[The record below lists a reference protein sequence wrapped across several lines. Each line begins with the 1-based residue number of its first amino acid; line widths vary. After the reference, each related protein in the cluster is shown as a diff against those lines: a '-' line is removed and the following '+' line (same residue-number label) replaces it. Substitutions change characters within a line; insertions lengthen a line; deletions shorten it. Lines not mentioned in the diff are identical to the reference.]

1 MKKLIYLFLFLFLVA
16 CGESYEK
23 VSVSLIKFNKT
34 SQRYTYLDEPFTGI
48 GFEIKRNARVR
59 LYYYEEGIYKKRE
72 QGVSNNSDS
81 NINVMQ
87 EISYENL
94 SEVGEV
100 TYESFYESGLI
111 KQQRVIQE
119 ILSKEE
125 NSVNTLDKVIKYD
138 KEGNITSTETKEDSI
153 YRQP

>member
-1 MKKLIYLFLFLFLVA
+1 MKKLIYLSLFLFLVA

-23 VSVSLIKFNKT
+23 VSKSLIKFNKT
-34 SQRYTYLDEPFTGI
+34 SQRYTHLDEPFTGI

-72 QGVSNNSDS
+72 QGISNNSDS
-81 NINVMQ
+81 NINIMQ

-100 TYESFYESGLI
+100 TYESFYENGPI

>member
-1 MKKLIYLFLFLFLVA
+1 MKKLIYLILGLLIVA

-23 VSVSLIKFNKT
+23 VSKSLIKFNKT

-100 TYESFYESGLI
+100 TYESFYENGPI

-125 NSVNTLDKVIKYD
+125 NSVNTIDKVIKYD

>member
-23 VSVSLIKFNKT
+23 VSKTLIKFNKT

-72 QGVSNNSDS
+72 QGISNNSDS
-81 NINVMQ
+81 NINIMQ

-100 TYESFYESGLI
+100 TYESFYENGTI
-111 KQQRVIQE
+111 KQKRVIQE

-125 NSVNTLDKVIKYD
+125 NSVNTIDKVIKYD
-138 KEGNITSTETKEDSI
+138 KEGNITSTETKKDYI
-153 YRQP
+153 YTQP